1 MHRPYDTRW
10 SSYIYISQIFLYLFF
25 ANKLQNK
32 NYLNLALSYS
42 EWNYKFSFTKQ
53 INSQVTID
61 CGLADQIWIGWSH
74 YGTRN
79 VNNNNNV
86 ASANGNNNVKSRNNQ
101 EVNLNYL

>member
-1 MHRPYDTRW
+1 MST
-10 SSYIYISQIFLYLFF
+10 LVVYLILLT
-25 ANKLQNK
+25 KQ
-32 NYLNLALSYS
+32 LNLALSNS

-79 VNNNNNV
+79 VNNV
-86 ASANGNNNVKSRNNQ
+86 ASANGNNVKSRNNQ

>member
-1 MHRPYDTRW
+1 MNKKKKMSTLVV
-10 SSYIYISQIFLYLFF
+10 YIILLITQ
-25 ANKLQNK
+25 
-32 NYLNLALSYS
+32 LNLALSNT

-74 YGTRN
+74 YGTRY
-79 VNNNNNV
+79 VINNNNV
-86 ASANGNNNVKSRNNQ
+86 ASANSNNVKSRNNQ

>member
-1 MHRPYDTRW
+1 MST
-10 SSYIYISQIFLYLFF
+10 LVVYLI
-25 ANKLQNK
+25 LLLTQ
-32 NYLNLALSYS
+32 LNLALSS
-42 EWNYKFSFTKQ
+42 KNEWNYKFSFTKQ

-79 VNNNNNV
+79 VNNNV
-86 ASANGNNNVKSRNNQ
+86 ASANSNNAKSRLNQ

>member
-1 MHRPYDTRW
+1 MNKKKKMSTLVV
-10 SSYIYISQIFLYLFF
+10 YIILLITQ
-25 ANKLQNK
+25 
-32 NYLNLALSYS
+32 LNLALSNT

-86 ASANGNNNVKSRNNQ
+86 ASVNGNNNVKSRNNQ